1 MQASPATNDTPLPRA
16 IRRQMA
22 ALADRAAA
30 AEPEPSTVVPNAPPA
45 QPSAQATPPAD
56 PSTVQPPAPSAAP
69 LQPPTDPRHSD
80 PAYWKQRFSVTAGVL
95 ERERAE
101 RVTAESAFQQRIAE
115 LQAQVASL
123 QAGAPA
129 PQVDPKQLLTQ
140 EQIDALGEEEANAVV
155 AAAAKAAEQA
165 AQRVLEAHVKPLQ
178 ERATQDQAQ
187 ADRARK
193 QAFTDRLT
201 ELVPD
206 WSTIDAEEGWLNWLA
221 AEDEAT
227 GLPRQQI
234 LNTHVGRYDAVKA
247 AKMFQVYKDLMT
259 PPAPPVAPHGSGAT
273 PAGDLLQP
281 DALASRPLSS
291 QEIKD
296 FYKRSALGKVSNEE
310 RVQFEKRRQLPRR

>member
-22 ALADRAAA
+22 ALADRAPKT
-30 AEPEPSTVVPNAPPA
+30 EPETSTVDPNAPPA

-101 RVTAESAFQQRIAE
+101 RVTAENAYQQRIAE

-123 QAGAPA
+123 QVGASA

-165 AQRVLEAHVKPLQ
+165 AQRVLDGHIKPLQ
-178 ERATQDQAQ
+178 ERAAQDQAQ
-187 ADRARK
+187 ADRGRK
-193 QAFTDRLT
+193 QTFTDRLS

-221 AEDEAT
+221 AEDETT
-227 GLPRQQI
+227 GMPRQQI
-234 LNTHVGRYDAVKA
+234 LNTHVGRYDAAKA
-247 AKMFQVYKDLMT
+247 AKMFQAYKDLMT
-259 PPAPPVAPHGSGAT
+259 PPIPPVAPHGSGAT
-273 PAGDLLQP
+273 SAGEILQP

-296 FYKRSALGKVSNEE
+296 FFKRSALGKVTNEE
-310 RVQFEKRRQLPRR
+310 RVAFEKRRQLPRR

>member
-1 MQASPATNDTPLPRA
+1 
-16 IRRQMA
+16 MA
-22 ALADRAAA
+22 ALADRAPKT
-30 AEPEPSTVVPNAPPA
+30 ESETSKVDPNAPPA
-45 QPSAQATPPAD
+45 QPSARATPTAD

-101 RVTAESAFQQRIAE
+101 RLAAENAFQQRVAE

-129 PQVDPKQLLTQ
+129 PQVDLKQLLTQ

-155 AAAAKAAEQA
+155 AAAVKAAEQA
-165 AQRVLEAHVKPLQ
+165 AQRVLDGHIKPLQ
-178 ERATQDQAQ
+178 ERAAQDQTQ
-187 ADRARK
+187 ADRGRK
-193 QAFTDRLT
+193 QSFTDRLS

-206 WSTIDAEEGWLNWLA
+206 WNTIDAEEGWLTWLG
-221 AEDEAT
+221 AEDETT
-227 GLPRQQI
+227 GMPRQQI
-234 LNTHVGRYDAVKA
+234 LNTHVGRYDAAKA
-247 AKMFQVYKDLMT
+247 AKMFRAYKDLMA
-259 PPAPPVAPHGSGAT
+259 PPIPPVAPHGSGAT
-273 PAGDLLQP
+273 SAGEILQP

-296 FYKRSALGKVSNEE
+296 FFKSSALGKVTNEE
-310 RVQFEKRRQLPRR
+310 RVAFEKRRQLPRR